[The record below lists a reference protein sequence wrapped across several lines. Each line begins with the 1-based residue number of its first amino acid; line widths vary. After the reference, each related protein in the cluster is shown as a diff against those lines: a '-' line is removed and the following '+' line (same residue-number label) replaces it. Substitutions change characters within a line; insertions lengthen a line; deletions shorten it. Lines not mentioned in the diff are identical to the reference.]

1 MKNLFLIFWYSVLF
15 AIQFYGIAF
24 IGLFLCGLLPFFDIP
39 IPYQQELLSEYGYY
53 IAFLGAVY
61 GGRFG
66 RIIYKGLYDDTF
78 N

>member
-15 AIQFYGIAF
+15 AIQFYSIAF
-24 IGLFLCGLLPFFDIP
+24 MGLFFCGLLPFFDM
-39 IPYQQELLSEYGYY
+39 PYTYQKELMSEYGYY

-61 GGRFG
+61 GGRLG
-66 RIIYKGLYDDTF
+66 WIIYKGLYDDTF